1 MLRLRAGGGAGGSG
15 RHDRDSGGDGTS
27 TLPIESEGSMRL
39 DQRALSEGSG
49 MLTRAARRVAEA
61 EATVD
66 VDASS
71 ESRFG
76 RSAMGRALKNFWR
89 RHR

>member
-1 MLRLRAGGGAGGSG
+1 MGAYLAAEGAVAD
-15 RHDRDSGGDGTS
+15 DRDSGGDGTS